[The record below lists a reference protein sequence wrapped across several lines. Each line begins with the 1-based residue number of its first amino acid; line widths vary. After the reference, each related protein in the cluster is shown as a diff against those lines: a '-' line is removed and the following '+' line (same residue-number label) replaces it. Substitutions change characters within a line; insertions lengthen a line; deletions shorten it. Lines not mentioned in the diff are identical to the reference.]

1 MDSTKF
7 PDSVGGDLGG
17 LTFEQAFERRPKI
30 VEFVRSMW
38 VESSCSG
45 MFLDFY
51 KYCIGMLNNPFVVE
65 EHEERCRV
73 FVTNKKTDIAS
84 YMQKYNKQENVSQK
98 TG

>member
-1 MDSTKF
+1 
-7 PDSVGGDLGG
+7 
-17 LTFEQAFERRPKI
+17 
-30 VEFVRSMW
+30 
-38 VESSCSG
+38 

-98 TG
+98 SG